1 MYETNTMRKK
11 KIMIAASILVMG
23 LLSCENPLE
32 KNAPAE
38 KLTDPIEV
46 STDIQEESG
55 GEMMISDTPHNSE
68 EWNDILNDYEHYVN
82 SYIAFIKKKKE
93 NPTDMAIINE
103 YQELMQEG
111 TEWTS
116 KRTKA
121 SSELE
126 FAQLSR
132 MQQIQLK
139 LAAAAF

>member
-1 MYETNTMRKK
+1 M
-11 KIMIAASILVMG
+11 L
-23 LLSCENPLE
+23 
-32 KNAPAE
+32 
-38 KLTDPIEV
+38 
-46 STDIQEESG
+46 
-55 GEMMISDTPHNSE
+55 
-68 EWNDILNDYEHYVN
+68 
-82 SYIAFIKKKKE
+82 FIKKKKE

-116 KRTKA
+116 KMTKA